1 MANMQERLNA
11 AVDMTETD
19 SGLFHTIIHGD
30 EQTVVQTENG
40 EVPCVAKAI
49 KDLCGSISSESNNI
63 VEIAQ
68 TAAQTAS
75 EKAVICKESEK
86 IVLENVKNSQN
97 AKIWAEGT
105 DEEVAECGG
114 THSARGWVELAR
126 KTTIGC
132 YPTEVSGTATANQK
146 VLSLNGAVLGVSS
159 QILSVVIENTILLPQ
174 NYDLSADGRSIE
186 LLSPLTAGERWS
198 IKYLQDIQTLST
210 LVGAIVYEEMTEVQ
224 I

>member
-1 MANMQERLNA
+1 MTSMRDKLSS
-11 AVDMTETD
+11 AVNSAEAD
-19 SGLFHTIIHGD
+19 SSLFHNIVHGND
-30 EQTVVQTENG
+30 TTVVSTEG
-40 EVPCVAKAI
+40 GQVPSVAKAI
-49 KDLCGSISSESNNI
+49 KDICATITNESNNI

-75 EKAVICKESEK
+75 EKAIICKESEK
-86 IVLENVKNSQN
+86 IVLENVKGSQN

-105 DEEVAECGG
+105 DEEVAKCGG

-126 KTTIGC
+126 KTTIGS

-146 VLSLNGAVLGVSS
+146 VLSLNGAVLGVSG
-159 QILSVVIENTILLPQ
+159 QILSVVVENTILLPQ

-210 LVGAIVYEEMTEVQ
+210 LVGAIVYEEMTEV
-224 I
+224 

>member
-1 MANMQERLNA
+1 MTSMRDKLSS
-11 AVDMTETD
+11 AVNSAEAD
-19 SGLFHTIIHGD
+19 SSLFHNIVHGND
-30 EQTVVQTENG
+30 TTVVFTEG
-40 EVPCVAKAI
+40 GQVPSVAKAI
-49 KDLCGSISSESNNI
+49 KDICATITNESNNI

-75 EKAVICKESEK
+75 EKAIICKESEK
-86 IVLENVKNSQN
+86 IVLENVKGSQN

-126 KTTIGC
+126 KTTIGS

-146 VLSLNGAVLGVSS
+146 VLSLNGAVLGVSG
-159 QILSVVIENTILLPQ
+159 QILSVVVENTILLPQ

-210 LVGAIVYEEMTEVQ
+210 LVGAIVYEEMTEV
-224 I
+224 